1 MSLDDLRKKTVD
13 VKLNAGDMLIDLMTG
28 QIGLLVKREMR
39 ISITH
44 DEVYF
49 WYVKWTHDRDHS
61 NASVVNPL
69 WMEDVGLKLS
79 ILVGMYDLHSV
90 LEEKF

>member
-1 MSLDDLRKKTVD
+1 MSLDNLREKTTD

-28 QIGLLVKREMR
+28 QIGLLVKCDVR
-39 ISITH
+39 ISTTH
-44 DEVYF
+44 DEVCF

-61 NASVVNPL
+61 NAAVVNPL